1 MPTESSDTS
10 DPFESF
16 FDGPPRRYLY
26 DAIALALRE
35 DGPDLTSNAVFS
47 AEETLDA
54 EIIAKQDLVVAGL
67 PLIPIIL
74 QEALPEKESVA
85 CTWEYHARDGD
96 KVVSGT
102 RLVTIHGGARRI
114 LKAERII
121 LNFLCHL
128 SGVATLTAEYVAMLE
143 GTGITLLDTRKTLP
157 GLRYPEKYA
166 VLMGGA
172 KNHRKNLAEVLMLK
186 DNHNDMAGSITRAVN
201 KLREAYA
208 PCPPIEV
215 ECRNEAEVREA
226 VACDVDWI
234 MFDNMT
240 PAQITKVLPLVPKH
254 IATEVSGGVSRE
266 NIGPLAEAG
275 RAGLTYISVGRL
287 THSAPV
293 ADCSMRIAKR
303 NCHAPQS

>member
-1 MPTESSDTS
+1 MPTESSDPA

-16 FDGPPRRYLY
+16 FDGPARRYLF

-47 AEETLDA
+47 PEETLNA
-54 EIIAKQDLVVAGL
+54 EIVAKVDLVVAGL

-74 QEALPEKESVA
+74 QESLSEKESA
-85 CTWEYHARDGD
+85 CYSWECHARDGD
-96 KVVSGT
+96 KVKAGT
-102 RLVTIHGGARRI
+102 LLATINGGARRI
-114 LKAERII
+114 LKSERII

-128 SGVATLTAEYVAMLE
+128 SGIATLTAKYITALE

-172 KNHRKNLAEVLMLK
+172 KNHRRNLTEVLMLK
-186 DNHNDMAGSITRAVN
+186 DNHNDMAGSITRAVS
-201 KLREAYA
+201 KLRETYS
-208 PCPPIEV
+208 PCAPIEV

-226 VACDVDWI
+226 VACNVDWI

-240 PAQITKVLPLVPKH
+240 PAQITSALALVPQH
-254 IATEVSGGVSRE
+254 IATEVSGGVSLD
-266 NIGPLAEAG
+266 NIGELAAAG
-275 RAGLTYISVGRL
+275 KAGLTYISVGRL
-287 THSAPV
+287 THSAPS
-293 ADCSMRIAKR
+293 ADCSMRIAKGI
-303 NCHAPQS
+303 